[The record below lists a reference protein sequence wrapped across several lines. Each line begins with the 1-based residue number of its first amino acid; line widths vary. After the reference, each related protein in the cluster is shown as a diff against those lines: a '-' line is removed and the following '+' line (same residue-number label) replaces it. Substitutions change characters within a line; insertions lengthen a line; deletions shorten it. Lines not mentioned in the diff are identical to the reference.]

1 MSRTFAVIGL
11 GRFGQRL
18 AQSLAQTD
26 ADVIAID
33 REAKPVEAIRDAVTL
48 AVRLDSTDEEAL
60 RAQGV
65 HQVDVAIVGIGDE
78 FESEA
83 LTVAILKEFGI
94 KRIIARAE
102 NEVQARILTRIGA
115 DETVSPERESA
126 LRWAHRLMLP
136 SLKQYV
142 DLGQGHSI
150 IYLPAPASFHQKTL
164 RELDM
169 RNTFGVNLIAIERVV
184 GPDGKPMNDADLPIQ
199 VAAKGETSPDVER
212 LWHVPSGKTKILPTD
227 VLILLGS
234 DEAMKRLPR
243 G

>member
-18 AQSLAQTD
+18 AQSLALTD

-33 REAKPVEAIRDAVTL
+33 RQARPVEAIRDDVTL

-65 HQVDVAIVGIGDE
+65 HQVDVAIVGIGDN

-94 KRIIARAE
+94 KRTIARAE

-142 DLGQGHSI
+142 ELGRGHSI

-169 RNTFGVNLIAIERVV
+169 RNTYGVNLIAIERVP
-184 GPDGKPMNDADLPIQ
+184 GPDGKPIGDTDPSAGEQATDDASDD
-199 VAAKGETSPDVER
+199 AER
-212 LWHVPSGKTKILPTD
+212 VWHVPSGKTKILPSD

-234 DEAMKRLPR
+234 DEALKRLPR
-243 G
+243 S